1 MENAVY
7 FLDTETVYL
16 LKTYGSSVIQSVHIC
31 STPITL
37 YGIMTNALHVY
48 LILELSDGMLIA
60 IEKNE
65 RTEISHYKKRPN
77 EKSTRIDISNSYV
90 TLAECVHRTIQS
102 IMNNVNDDTI
112 GHVVEHFWGR
122 YDLQKNNCQQLA
134 FRIIRANGW
143 SDAGLDSFN
152 QGAETFSSHIKRHLK
167 KTKAPP
173 LAKMISSLFLEYVS
187 NVTSHLVSERI
198 RDTPLKES
206 SNCMTIDCIHI
217 EVFNDCSPE
226 EACRQTEEKYR
237 LRK

>member
-16 LKTYGSSVIQSVHIC
+16 LQTYGSSVIQSVRIS

-37 YGIMTNALHVY
+37 YGMMTNALHVY
-48 LILELSDGMLIA
+48 LILDINDGISIT

-65 RTEISHYKKRPN
+65 RTEISRYKKRAN
-77 EKSTRIDISNSYV
+77 ETSTRIDISNSYV
-90 TLAECVHRTIQS
+90 TLAECVHRTIQG
-102 IMNNVNDDTI
+102 MMNDDANDEI

-143 SDAGLDSFN
+143 SEAGLDSFN
-152 QGAETFSSHIKRHLK
+152 QGAEQFSSHLK

-173 LAKMISSLFLEYVS
+173 LAKMISSLFLEY
-187 NVTSHLVSERI
+187 VTSHLVSERI

-217 EVFNDCSPE
+217 EDFNDCSPE

-237 LRK
+237 LRKSIN

>member
-7 FLDTETVYL
+7 FLDKETVYL
-16 LKTYGSSVIQSVHIC
+16 LQTYGSSVIQSVHIA

-37 YGIMTNALHVY
+37 YGMMTNALHVY
-48 LILELSDGMLIA
+48 LIIDVNDGISIV

-65 RTEISHYKKRPN
+65 RTEISLYKKRPN
-77 EKSTRIDISNSYV
+77 ERSKQIDISNSYV
-90 TLAECVHRTIQS
+90 TLAECVHKTIQRM
-102 IMNNVNDDTI
+102 MNEMGNS
-112 GHVVEHFWGR
+112 VEYFWGR
-122 YDLQKNNCQQLA
+122 YDLQKNNCQQLV
-134 FRIIRANGW
+134 FRMIRANGW
-143 SDAGLDSFN
+143 NDTGLESFN
-152 QGAETFSSHIKRHLK
+152 QGAEQFSSHIESHLK

-173 LAKMISSLFLEYVS
+173 LAKMISGLFLEYVS

-217 EVFNDCSPE
+217 EVFNDDCSPE

-237 LRK
+237 LLASSK